1 MKVAMRRTVL
11 VAVICFAVALVVSAA
26 FLAWFNA
33 DPDAAIT
40 AVLASMPLNYL
51 YAVSS
56 GIAAFSAGALVALV
70 AGPLA
75 RLRMPKLPRAIF
87 AALGWVVLGFLLL
100 APIVATAGAGSVA
113 IVFALVGLAWAAI
126 NVNSLPM
133 VVEMCKGRMTT
144 DYLSAGSITWQ
155 KFSGYLEKIF
165 DLKVE
170 QVAEQ
175 TTGWHNTREAV
186 TKCGAPFWVLKY
198 LPADSWKNEEL
209 RSAAE
214 KVIDNIQ
221 CFIMTQAGDVET
233 VETAMSNVLQ
243 LMQGRGRIRVVLATA
258 FQDKNTMAAAFRT
271 YLFGVSPELQDI
283 ATKLSIQP
291 EELRDKLHAVMQ
303 GTIYTWTEDQV
314 KENGAIRTKMLS

>member
-100 APIVATAGAGSVA
+100 APIVATAGAGSVG
-113 IVFALVGLAWAAI
+113 IVFALVVYAAI
-126 NVNSLPM
+126 KAP
-133 VVEMCKGRMTT
+133 
-144 DYLSAGSITWQ
+144 
-155 KFSGYLEKIF
+155 
-165 DLKVE
+165 
-170 QVAEQ
+170 
-175 TTGWHNTREAV
+175 AV
-186 TKCGAPFWVLKY
+186 F
-198 LPADSWKNEEL
+198 
-209 RSAAE
+209 
-214 KVIDNIQ
+214 
-221 CFIMTQAGDVET
+221 
-233 VETAMSNVLQ
+233 
-243 LMQGRGRIRVVLATA
+243 
-258 FQDKNTMAAAFRT
+258 AAFG
-271 YLFGVSPELQDI
+271 L
-283 ATKLSIQP
+283 
-291 EELRDKLHAVMQ
+291 LRGLGFAE
-303 GTIYTWTEDQV
+303 TRNASES
-314 KENGAIRTKMLS
+314 EPRP